1 MEIKDIYNRLG
12 EGKSNKLFIDGAT
25 HYLANCIKENSGAMK
40 YHCSRITS
48 ITDGL
53 YENTCAYLLYS
64 AFMETLRG
72 VLQLSIVQDMP
83 IEEQIADILK
93 EYHNNN
99 ESTKIKPYRIL
110 HKDTGLYYKP
120 CGETGNLSR
129 IGKIYSSPNNILNQ
143 YGRKNYVFIRLL
155 GKNKNRIAEI
165 HGNKIYESSTE
176 IQFEIP
182 KSEFEIQYLE

>member
-1 MEIKDIYNRLG
+1 MNIKDIYSRL
-12 EGKSNKLFIDGAT
+12 EESKSNKLFINGAT
-25 HYLANCIKENSGAMK
+25 HYLADCIKKNAGAMK

-48 ITDGL
+48 SIDGL
-53 YENTCAYLLYS
+53 YEDACTDLLYS
-64 AFMETLRG
+64 AFMEILRG
-72 VLQLSIVQDMP
+72 VLQLSIIQDMP

-120 CGETGNLSR
+120 CGEIGNLSR
-129 IGKIYSSPNNILNQ
+129 IGKVYYSKNNILNQ
-143 YGRKNYVFIRLL
+143 YNRKNYVFIRLL
-155 GKNKNRIAEI
+155 GENKNRIAEI
-165 HGNKIYESSTE
+165 HGNKIFESSTE

-182 KSEFEIQYLE
+182 KSKFEIQYLE

>member
-1 MEIKDIYNRLG
+1 
-12 EGKSNKLFIDGAT
+12 
-25 HYLANCIKENSGAMK
+25 MK

-48 ITDGL
+48 SINGL
-53 YENTCAYLLYS
+53 YENACTDLLYS
-64 AFMETLRG
+64 AFMEILRG
-72 VLQLSIVQDMP
+72 VLQLSIIQDMP

-120 CGETGNLSR
+120 CGRTGNLSR
-129 IGKIYSSPNNILNQ
+129 IGKVYSSKNNILNQ
-143 YGRKNYVFIRLL
+143 YGRKDYVFIRLL
-155 GKNKNRIAEI
+155 GKNKNKITEI
-165 HGNKIYESSTE
+165 HGDKIYESSTE

-182 KSEFEIQYLE
+182 KSEFGIQYLE

>member
-12 EGKSNKLFIDGAT
+12 KSEANNLFKDGAT
-25 HYLANCIKENSGAMK
+25 HYLADCIKENAESIR
-40 YHCSRITS
+40 YYCSRITS

-53 YENTCAYLLYS
+53 YENACADLLYS
-64 AFMETLRG
+64 AFMEILRG
-72 VLQLSIVQDMP
+72 VLQLSIIQDMP

-110 HKDTGLYYKP
+110 HKNTDLYYKP

-143 YGRKNYVFIRLL
+143 YGRKNYIFIRLL
-155 GKNKNRIAEI
+155 GENKNRIAEI
-165 HGNKIYESSTE
+165 TGNKIYESSTE

>member
-12 EGKSNKLFIDGAT
+12 RSKSNKLFIDGAI
-25 HYLANCIKENSGAMK
+25 HYLANCIKEDAEAMK

-53 YENTCAYLLYS
+53 YENACADLLYS
-64 AFMETLRG
+64 AFMETLRDI
-72 VLQLSIVQDMP
+72 LQLSIVQNMP

-93 EYHNNN
+93 EYRNNN

-120 CGETGNLSR
+120 CGKTGNLSR

-143 YGRKNYVFIRLL
+143 YGRKNYIFIRLL
-155 GKNKNRIAEI
+155 GENKNRIAEI
-165 HGNKIYESSTE
+165 TGDKIYESSTE
-176 IQFEIP
+176 IQFETP
-182 KSEFEIQYLE
+182 KSEFGIQYLE